1 MPCMATVPGSFR
13 NHCAV
18 CSRVGCSRTLTCIW
32 VTFVVLGLL
41 GHPAVLVSAPTDRL
55 PSGTLLSPSTQR
67 LRATAAAPRIKC
79 TMRSAVPSAKEE
91 LVRLC
96 EDFRTKQ
103 EEMWDVMDKEA
114 SVEKAT
120 QKGAGKKAAPSLL
133 EAESFA
139 SQKIEL
145 SSELEGLREKV
156 VNAISIVAANNPNP
170 EPLRGWRGFGGA
182 APAEC
187 ILNGT
192 WKLLFTD
199 AADATF
205 KRGKRGAASTF
216 QEIDAAGGWFINC
229 VDFSNPDSKL
239 KGFRVFVEGD
249 ALNGNEVQLSFRKV
263 RLLRRSRF
271 PRFFGEIT
279 IPLPSPKILRNIG
292 RLFARAKDKEQ
303 GVNPSRRGAGFTLLY
318 VDEDLRIHQTFDG
331 LYFVQR
337 RLR

>member
-1 MPCMATVPGSFR
+1 MYSQARRKAEPQQF
-13 NHCAV
+13 
-18 CSRVGCSRTLTCIW
+18 CSKARALTCIW
-32 VTFVVLGLL
+32 GISVVFGFL
-41 GHPAVLVSAPTDRL
+41 GHHAVLVSAPTRH
-55 PSGTLLSPSTQR
+55 LLSPSARHLHT
-67 LRATAAAPRIKC
+67 TAAAAMAMKC
-79 TMRSAVPSAKEE
+79 TPGGAVSSAKEE
-91 LVRLC
+91 LVMLC
-96 EDFRTKQ
+96 EDFRVKQ
-103 EEMWDVMDKEA
+103 EEMWDVMDQEESA
-114 SVEKAT
+114 EKVS
-120 QKGAGKKAAPSLL
+120 KKAASTKSAPSLL

-139 SQKIEL
+139 AQKIEL
-145 SSELEGLREKV
+145 SSDLEGLREKV
-156 VNAISIVAANNPNP
+156 VSAISLVAASNPSP

-182 APAEC
+182 APEEC

-229 VDFSNPDSKL
+229 VDFSNPGSKL

-249 ALNGNEVQLSFRKV
+249 ALSGNEVQLSFRKV

-271 PRFFGEIT
+271 PRLFGEIT
-279 IPLPSPKILRNIG
+279 IPLPNPKILRKIG
-292 RLFARAKDKEQ
+292 KLFARAKDKEQ

-337 RLR
+337 RLG